1 MINKFYKTIHNKY
14 LKFFRFIFFLRYLFV
29 IFSISI
35 ALFLIIPNY
44 FNYAKREDL
53 IKSHLLKNYN
63 FELKEYEKIKFKALP
78 VPKLEIHK
86 AQINL
91 ESSEIKSLVKNLRI
105 YPKLFSIYNYDNF
118 QTKKIILK
126 DSNIILNTYQIKFLI
141 DYILNKKE
149 KFILDHLNLVINDD
163 GKTIIKLKN
172 IRFSNFGYNK
182 NEISGNVYG
191 KKFKTKIKKDL
202 KSLNFRLLKSGIN
215 ANIDFEESKK
225 NDQVIGTF
233 KSKILNSK
241 LKFNF
246 EHDYKRFNIFN
257 SFFRSKNL
265 SFNNKS
271 LVILKPYFYT
281 DSKIDILSFNYKIIE
296 NSNLKKLLE
305 EKNFLKKI
313 NSKNEINFISK
324 KFNND
329 LIDNLNLKVD
339 IAYGR
344 MKYIKKFSI
353 SENYFECNGNINFLD
368 DYPLLNFDCVIDS
381 KDKEKLL
388 RKFSIKTKSKN
399 KVLKLNF
406 SGNLN
411 ILNKTINFKKINL
424 NDNYKASKEDL
435 KYFKKT
441 FEDILFDENFIK
453 IFSLKKIK
461 RFILEV
467 S

>member
-1 MINKFYKTIHNKY
+1 M
-14 LKFFRFIFFLRYLFV
+14 
-29 IFSISI
+29 
-35 ALFLIIPNY
+35 P
-44 FNYAKREDL
+44 
-53 IKSHLLKNYN
+53 
-63 FELKEYEKIKFKALP
+63 
-78 VPKLEIHK
+78 
-86 AQINL
+86 
-91 ESSEIKSLVKNLRI
+91 VKNLKVFCPI
-105 YPKLFSIYNYDNF
+105 A
-118 QTKKIILK
+118 T
-126 DSNIILNTYQIKFLI
+126 
-141 DYILNKKE
+141 
-149 KFILDHLNLVINDD
+149 
-163 GKTIIKLKN
+163 
-172 IRFSNFGYNK
+172 
-182 NEISGNVYG
+182 
-191 KKFKTKIKKDL
+191 
-202 KSLNFRLLKSGIN
+202 
-215 ANIDFEESKK
+215 
-225 NDQVIGTF
+225 
-233 KSKILNSK
+233 
-241 LKFNF
+241 
-246 EHDYKRFNIFN
+246 
-257 SFFRSKNL
+257 
-265 SFNNKS
+265 
-271 LVILKPYFYT
+271 YT
-281 DSKIDILSFNYKIIE
+281 DSKFDILSFNYKIIE
-296 NSNLKKLLE
+296 NSNFKKLFE

-353 SENYFECNGNINFLD
+353 SKNYFNCNGNMNFLD